1 MSPGEELARGFRE
14 AYKPVVDFIES
25 ADDQTWTVF
34 VPGEE
39 ATVAAVMNH
48 VAQSMRYNGAVL
60 KAFRLGTP
68 PVQLTHQMIDTF
80 NRAEKQEAAEPQRGE
95 VLEAMRTGVDRIA
108 GSLEAIPDEAF
119 ESPTRIEVGDHV
131 ADNLD
136 QWTVEIVLRHG
147 LDHVDTCRAALR

>member
-1 MSPGEELARGFRE
+1 MSRGEELARGFRE

-60 KAFRLGTP
+60 KAFPR
-68 PVQLTHQMIDTF
+68 
-80 NRAEKQEAAEPQRGE
+80 R
-95 VLEAMRTGVDRIA
+95 
-108 GSLEAIPDEAF
+108 S
-119 ESPTRIEVGDHV
+119 S
-131 ADNLD
+131 
-136 QWTVEIVLRHG
+136 
-147 LDHVDTCRAALR
+147 